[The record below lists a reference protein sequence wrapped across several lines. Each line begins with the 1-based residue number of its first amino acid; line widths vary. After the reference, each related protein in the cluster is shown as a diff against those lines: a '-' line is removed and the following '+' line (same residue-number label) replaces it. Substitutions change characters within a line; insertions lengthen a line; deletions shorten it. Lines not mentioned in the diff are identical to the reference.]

1 MIFLFDDTT
10 EDFRKKYIDLTAFKD
25 VIVHFGAITSSKLEE
40 IRVDLS
46 NSDCILIHRSLRDA
60 DNPNRNDVY
69 ESILDISDMGD
80 SIPLVIFSG
89 EDSEEAVFDGDTFIQ
104 SFNKTCL
111 YENLSFFLKSFAT
124 SKVIDLKTLVHGER
138 IQSRLA
144 LNEGVGILK
153 KFRLLN
159 PDEPFDATI
168 IEGQDLHSLV
178 QRASPTL
185 GRSYSDIIAEVKT
198 GRISASEFIRRIRS
212 IIDSF
217 SAYGKNIYRWGS

>member
-1 MIFLFDDTT
+1 MVYLFDDTP
-10 EDFRKKYIDLTAFKD
+10 EESRRKYIDLDKYKD
-25 VIVHFGAITSSKLEE
+25 VIILFGSITISKLDE
-40 IRVDLS
+40 IREKLLEAS
-46 NSDCILIHRSLRDA
+46 CILIHRSLRDA

-69 ESILDISDMGD
+69 ESILDIADMGE
-80 SIPLVIFSG
+80 SIPLVVFSG
-89 EDSEEAVFDGDTFIQ
+89 EDSEDAVFDGDKFIQ

-111 YENLSFFLKSFAT
+111 YENLAFFLKSFAT
-124 SKVIDLKTLVHGER
+124 SRVIDLNALVHGER

-144 LNEGVGILK
+144 LNEGVAILK
-153 KFRLLN
+153 KLRLLN

-185 GRSYSDIIAEVKT
+185 GCNYSDIIAEVKT